1 MAYTVVGAYI
11 VFAPP
16 PGRLQLAPGPIAAG
30 NDMNMRKPTC
40 CLIAATLLSMAG
52 VNAKAQDR
60 AGAPAFRVY
69 DATELALQRYT
80 VVKRLW
86 TGTWRSSFWVSSYDD
101 APAALKALTDKAADL
116 EADGVTNVH
125 CVSEAAGAGGFFCY
139 GLAIKIR

>member
-1 MAYTVVGAYI
+1 
-11 VFAPP
+11 
-16 PGRLQLAPGPIAAG
+16 
-30 NDMNMRKPTC
+30 MRKSTY
-40 CLIAATLLSMAG
+40 CLIAATLFSIAG
-52 VNAKAQDR
+52 VNATAQDR
-60 AGAPAFRVY
+60 ADAPAVRVY

-86 TGTWRSSFWVSSYDD
+86 AGTWRASFWVPSYDD

-125 CVSEAAGAGGFFCY
+125 CVGEAAGAGGFFCY